1 MYASVLSPTSLN
13 KSKSGKSLLPYL
25 VKNLLMNYSLI
36 TVIALLLTFCSPSV
50 ATSLDAE
57 PPSHEQFDTL
67 LKKYVDEEGLV
78 NYKGLSKERS
88 KLKAYLSILE
98 NNAPAKTWTENEKLA
113 YWINAYNAYTLD
125 LILEYYPVKSIKD
138 IGAAIKIP
146 FVNTPWDIKFIKIAG
161 EEYDL
166 NNIEHG
172 IIRKEFDE
180 PRIHFALVCAAVS
193 CPKLQSEAYSPEK
206 LDAQLTRAATE
217 FLANKKKNDIK
228 GPNEATLSKL
238 FSWYGGDFKKKTTLV
253 DYINQYAPTKL
264 NKDAD
269 IDFMEYFWELNEQ

>member
-1 MYASVLSPTSLN
+1 MMKYIGFL
-13 KSKSGKSLLPYL
+13 SLLI
-25 VKNLLMNYSLI
+25 SLS
-36 TVIALLLTFCSPSV
+36 FCSPTV
-50 ATSLDAE
+50 ATSPNSD
-57 PPSHEQFDTL
+57 PPSHDAFNEL
-67 LKKYVDEEGLV
+67 LKKYVDDKGLV
-78 NYKGLSKERS
+78 NYKGLKAERS
-88 KLKAYLSILE
+88 KLKAYLSLLE
-98 NNAPAKTWTENEKLA
+98 KGAPTKTWSENEKLA

-125 LILEYYPVKSIKD
+125 LILEHYPVKSIKD
-138 IGAAIKIP
+138 IGSSIQIP

-193 CPKLQSEAYSPEK
+193 CPKLQSEAYSPVK

-269 IDFMEYFWELNEQ
+269 IDFMEYSWELNEQ